1 MEKEEQELVTL
12 NDQQRQAAETLD
24 ENILLLAPAG
34 TGKTNTLACRLAT
47 IIAQGRALPEEI
59 LCLTFTNKACREM
72 RERIEQRA
80 GSAGSR
86 VVVRTFHGFCYDVVR
101 TEAKRHSDL
110 FSDFTIFDET
120 DCQGLLRELTDEEW
134 PLRAVQGLVGLLKEK
149 RAEFGL

>member
-72 RERIEQRA
+72 RERIQQLA